1 MKFNTK
7 YFGELD
13 IEVENGDGSAF
24 TSYDGQKLYFY
35 FANFKSYGAKI
46 NVCLNVLDRY
56 LQICE
61 MAKAAIVQN
70 FNKNETVRYY
80 FECHFD
86 VLESDTLTEIF
97 GTDEFEKLDVKKIV
111 RNFGYPNLLFGFAED
126 KKELEISVDFKVAP
140 EYSDEILCVKMD
152 ENLNVTDFSHES

>member
-35 FANFKSYGAKI
+35 FADFKSYGAKI

-97 GTDEFEKLDVKKIV
+97 GTDEFEKLDVKKSFVILAIQIY
-111 RNFGYPNLLFGFAED
+111 FLALQKI
-126 KKELEISVDFKVAP
+126 KKSLKFQW
-140 EYSDEILCVKMD
+140 ILK
-152 ENLNVTDFSHES
+152 SHPSIQTKFYA